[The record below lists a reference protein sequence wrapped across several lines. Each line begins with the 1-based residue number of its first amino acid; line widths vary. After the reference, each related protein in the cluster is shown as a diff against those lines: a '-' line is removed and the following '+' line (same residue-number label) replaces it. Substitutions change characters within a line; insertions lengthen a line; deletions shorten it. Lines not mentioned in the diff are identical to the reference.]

1 MKRRSN
7 LRLLVDPVS
16 EHGDI
21 GVDAGVVGVS
31 TADSPGGG
39 ADDFVVEEDWSAGV
53 TLAGVFAS
61 LAEESSAEHTLMI
74 MLKGVER
81 IRCLR
86 EGFRRCSGFGR
97 CRCRCRRLGLRR
109 T

>member
-1 MKRRSN
+1 MNSRRSN

-31 TADSPGGG
+31 TSDSPGGG

-53 TLAGVFAS
+53 TLAGVLAS
-61 LAEESSAEHTLMI
+61 LADESSAEHTLKI
-74 MLKGVER
+74 ILEKIKDG
-81 IRCLR
+81 LLT
-86 EGFRRCSGFGR
+86 GR
-97 CRCRCRRLGLRR
+97 MEPL
-109 T
+109 